1 MALGA
6 PKKIRKMYNQ
16 IDERIN
22 KVEGFALS
30 SPYGKGESLGQP
42 LGVKSVGLIKV
53 YTESGAYGLGETYA
67 GVYAPELIQPIV
79 SFLESYFVGRLIGDD
94 LIFNEVQ
101 NIPFIGGNGILQSVF
116 SAIEIAIWDVR
127 GKLLEVPTCQL
138 INKNSRQSIPAYA
151 SSGTVIFSPDE
162 IVADVENI
170 LNLGYTAYKMRVGFQ
185 DWDTDIKR
193 VQSAR
198 NTFGNNDIMVDA
210 IMGTLRPA
218 WSANKAISRAK
229 DLVDF
234 NLRWLEEP
242 VHPENIKG
250 LAEVCHS
257 KLVPIAAGE
266 AYSGNGE
273 YQAILDLQAVDVLQF
288 DATHSGG
295 ILACSE
301 LAKKAELMKLRSAL
315 HVWGSA
321 VAIAANAHVALA
333 ATSIDILEI
342 PMVSLELTE
351 KMWVEPPK
359 IKNGIWYASNVP
371 GLGVVLDDS
380 LIYKYKFQPNSG
392 YRLPK

>member
-1 MALGA
+1 
-6 PKKIRKMYNQ
+6 MYKQ
-16 IDERIN
+16 IDERIK

-42 LGVKSVGLIKV
+42 LGVKSVGLVKV
-53 YTESGAYGLGETYA
+53 YTESGVFGLGETYS

-79 SFLESYFVGRLIGDD
+79 CFLENYLVGRLIGDD
-94 LIFNEVQ
+94 LIFDDIK

-116 SAIEIAIWDVR
+116 SAIEIAIWDLR
-127 GKLLEVPTCQL
+127 GKILEVPTSQL
-138 INKNSRQSIPAYA
+138 INNNSRKSIPLYA
-151 SSGTVIFSPDE
+151 SSGTATFTSDE

-170 LNLGYTAYKMRVGFQ
+170 LNLGYTAYKMRVGDQ
-185 DWDTDIKR
+185 EWGTDIKR
-193 VQSAR
+193 VENAR
-198 NTFGNNDIMVDA
+198 NIFGNNDLMVDA

-229 DLVDF
+229 DLIDF

-257 KLVPIAAGE
+257 ELVPIAAGE
-266 AYSGNGE
+266 AYSGKGE
-273 YQAILDLQAVDVLQF
+273 YQTILDLQAVDVLQF

-295 ILACSE
+295 ILFCVE
-301 LAKKAELMKLRSAL
+301 LARKAELKKLDSAL

-321 VAIAANAHVALA
+321 VAIAANAQIALSA
-333 ATSIDILEI
+333 PSIDILEI

-351 KMWVEPPK
+351 KMWIDPPI
-359 IKNGIWYASNVP
+359 IKDGIWYSSDTP
-371 GLGVVLDDS
+371 GLGVTLDDS
-380 LIYKYKFQPNSG
+380 LMHKYKLQPNSG
-392 YRLPK
+392 YRLP

>member
-1 MALGA
+1 
-6 PKKIRKMYNQ
+6 MYKQ
-16 IDERIN
+16 IDDRIK

-42 LGVKSVGLIKV
+42 LGVKSVGLVKV
-53 YTESGAYGLGETYA
+53 YTDSGVYGLGETYS

-79 SFLESYFVGRLIGDD
+79 SFLENYLVGRAIGDD
-94 LIFNEVQ
+94 LIFNDIT

-116 SAIEIAIWDVR
+116 SAIEIAIWDAR
-127 GKLLEVPTCQL
+127 GKILEVPSSQL
-138 INKNSRQSIPAYA
+138 ISNNCRKEIPLYA
-151 SSGTVIFSPDE
+151 SSGTVVFSPNE
-162 IVADVENI
+162 IMKDVDTI

-185 DWDTDIKR
+185 KWKTDIKR
-193 VQSAR
+193 VESAR
-198 NTFGNNDIMVDA
+198 NAFGDNDIMVDA

-218 WSANKAISRAK
+218 WDADKAISRAK

-257 KLVPIAAGE
+257 AIMPIAAGE
-266 AYSGNGE
+266 AYSGSGE
-273 YQAILDLQAVDVLQF
+273 YQAILDLQAVNVLQF

-295 ILACSE
+295 VLSCVE
-301 LAKKAELMKLRSAL
+301 LAKKAEAIKLGSAL

-321 VAIAANAHVALA
+321 VAIAANAQVALA
-333 ATSIDILEI
+333 APSIDVLEI

-351 KMWVEPPK
+351 KMWVDPPK
-359 IKNGIWYASNVP
+359 IKNGVWYSSDAP

-380 LIYKYKFQPNSG
+380 LMHKYKLRPNSG
-392 YRLPK
+392 YKLPR

>member
-1 MALGA
+1 
-6 PKKIRKMYNQ
+6 MYKQ
-16 IDERIN
+16 IDERIK

-30 SPYGKGESLGQP
+30 SPYGKGESLGQS
-42 LGVKSVGLIKV
+42 LGVKSVGLVKV
-53 YTESGAYGLGETYA
+53 YTESGVYGLGETYS

-79 SFLESYFVGRLIGDD
+79 NFLESYLVGRLIGDD
-94 LIFNEVQ
+94 LIFDDIK

-127 GKLLEVPTCQL
+127 GKILEVPTSQL
-138 INKNSRQSIPAYA
+138 INKNSRKSIPLYA
-151 SSGTVIFSPDE
+151 SSGTVIFTSDE
-162 IVADVENI
+162 IIADVENI
-170 LNLGYTAYKMRVGFQ
+170 LNLGYTAYKMRVGYQ
-185 DWDTDIKR
+185 DWNADIKR
-193 VQSAR
+193 VENAR
-198 NTFGNNDIMVDA
+198 NTFGNNDLMVDA

-218 WSANKAISRAK
+218 WSADKAISRAK

-273 YQAILDLQAVDVLQF
+273 YQTILDLKAVDILQF

-295 ILACSE
+295 ILSCVE
-301 LAKKAELMKLRSAL
+301 LARKAELMKLDSAL

-321 VAIAANAHVALA
+321 VAIAANTQIALTA
-333 ATSIDILEI
+333 PSIDILEI

-351 KMWVEPPK
+351 KMWIEPPI
-359 IKNGIWYASNVP
+359 IKDGIWYSSDAP
-371 GLGVVLDDS
+371 GLGVTLDDS
-380 LIYKYKFQPNSG
+380 LMHKYKLQPNSG
-392 YRLPK
+392 YRLP

>member
-1 MALGA
+1 MALRVE
-6 PKKIRKMYNQ
+6 KKVGKMYKQ
-16 IDERIN
+16 IDERIK

-42 LGVKSVGLIKV
+42 LGVKSVGLVKI
-53 YTESGAYGLGETYA
+53 YTESGAYGLGETYS

-79 SFLESYFVGRLIGDD
+79 VFLESYLIGRLIGDD
-94 LIFNEVQ
+94 LIFDDIK

-127 GKLLEVPTCQL
+127 GKILELPTSQL
-138 INKNSRQSIPAYA
+138 INNNSRKSIPLYA
-151 SSGTVIFSPDE
+151 SSGTVIFTPDD
-162 IVADVENI
+162 ITKDVENI
-170 LNLGYTAYKMRVGFQ
+170 LNLGYTAYKMRVGYQ
-185 DWDTDIKR
+185 DWNTDIKR
-193 VQSAR
+193 VENAR
-198 NTFGNNDIMVDA
+198 NALGNNDLMVDA

-218 WSANKAISRAK
+218 WNSEKAISRAK
-229 DLVDF
+229 NLVDF

-273 YQAILDLQAVDVLQF
+273 YQAMLDLQAVDVLQF

-295 ILACSE
+295 ILACIE
-301 LAKKAELMKLRSAL
+301 LARKSEIMKLDSAL

-321 VAIAANAHVALA
+321 VAIAANAQVAFA
-333 ATSIDILEI
+333 ASSIDILEI

-351 KMWVEPPK
+351 KMWIEPPI
-359 IKNGIWYASNVP
+359 IKNGVWHSNDLP
-371 GLGVVLDDS
+371 GLGVTLDDS
-380 LIYKYKFQPNSG
+380 LIRKYKLQPNSG
-392 YRLPK
+392 YRLP

>member
-1 MALGA
+1 
-6 PKKIRKMYNQ
+6 MYKQ
-16 IDERIN
+16 IDERIK

-42 LGVKSVGLIKV
+42 LGVKSVGLVKV
-53 YTESGAYGLGETYA
+53 YTESGVYGLGETYS

-79 SFLESYFVGRLIGDD
+79 NFLESYLVGRLIGDD
-94 LIFNEVQ
+94 LIFDDIK

-127 GKLLEVPTCQL
+127 GKILEVPTSQL
-138 INKNSRQSIPAYA
+138 INKNSRKSIPLYA
-151 SSGTVIFSPDE
+151 SSGTVIFTSDE
-162 IVADVENI
+162 IIADVENI
-170 LNLGYTAYKMRVGFQ
+170 LNLGYTAYKMRVGYQ
-185 DWDTDIKR
+185 EWDTDIKR
-193 VQSAR
+193 VESAR
-198 NTFGNNDIMVDA
+198 NTFGNNDLMVDA
-210 IMGTLRPA
+210 IMGTIRPA
-218 WSANKAISRAK
+218 WSAEKAISRAK

-257 KLVPIAAGE
+257 ELVPIAAGE

-273 YQAILDLQAVDVLQF
+273 YQAILDLKAVDILQF

-295 ILACSE
+295 ILSCVE
-301 LAKKAELMKLRSAL
+301 LARKAELLKLDSAL

-321 VAIAANAHVALA
+321 VAIAANAQIAL
-333 ATSIDILEI
+333 TVPSIDILEI

-351 KMWVEPPK
+351 KMWIEPPV
-359 IKNGIWYASNVP
+359 IKDGIWYSSDAP
-371 GLGVVLDDS
+371 GLGVTLDDS
-380 LIYKYKFQPNSG
+380 LMHKYKLNPNSG
-392 YRLPK
+392 YRLP